1 MEAKEKAK
9 KIFSKFMPDLI
20 GEIGMNDK
28 TYELN
33 KKFSL
38 IVVNE
43 IISTILIDHMRVNN
57 KMQTLDYW
65 QAVRTEIN
73 KL

>member
-1 MEAKEKAK
+1 
-9 KIFSKFMPDLI
+9 MPDLI